1 MPVEADRWYSCPTA
15 YMIAANQT
23 DQNLYLLA
31 AAQKLG
37 IIKVQHTNVQTMR
50 YIKVVNLPQLD

>member
-23 DQNLYLLA
+23 DQSLYLLA

-37 IIKVQHTNVQTMR
+37 TIKVQYTNVQTMI
-50 YIKVVNLPQLD
+50 IKVVNLPQLD